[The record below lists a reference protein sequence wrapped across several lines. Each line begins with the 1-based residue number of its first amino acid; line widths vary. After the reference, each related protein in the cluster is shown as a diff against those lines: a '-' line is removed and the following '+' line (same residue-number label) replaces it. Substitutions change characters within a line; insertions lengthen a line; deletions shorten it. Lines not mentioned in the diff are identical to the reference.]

1 MDRHLSKTEL
11 LRLFSYEATQ
21 VEVNQGVAHLAGC
34 PICWALALEVVAS
47 VKQAH
52 ELVPRKMGR
61 PPEWRFR
68 DARDALIVL
77 MAAWGSWPGASSRR
91 AW

>member
-47 VKQAH
+47 VK
-52 ELVPRKMGR
+52 PTNWSPGR
-61 PPEWRFR
+61 WDAPPSG
-68 DARDALIVL
+68 
-77 MAAWGSWPGASSRR
+77 GSGTQEML
-91 AW
+91 